1 MRFPASA
8 AGNHDGRIA
17 LFAGIIF
24 EDIAAHEKEIGIL
37 TQGIDTAKNRSLLP
51 GTAYRT
57 KSSLDVFINEQLF
70 KRKKI
75 VNIHFVG
82 H

>member
-8 AGNHDGRIA
+8 AGNHDGRLV

-37 TQGIDTAKNRSLLP
+37 TQGIDATKNRSLLLR
-51 GTAYRT
+51 TADRT
-57 KSSLDVFINEQLF
+57 ESFLDVFIY
-70 KRKKI
+70 
-75 VNIHFVG
+75 
-82 H
+82 